1 MHVFKLCQRKGRIVL
16 EGFTWCPLEI
26 FMVISAAAFSICSV
40 IAPIVSKKRPLTV
53 IASTLGGVVGGAYL
67 AICPA
72 MLFELESNGFYS
84 MPTDYFSNS
93 HTTYTVIF
101 MVLIYSIALIGA
113 ALPVLCLF
121 KKLNRHKN
129 KLFNIYAIVSAV
141 SFVTFGISLFTS
153 YAQYSNLFV
162 FLPLHFAF
170 SLFVSAL
177 SMLECKITTQFAK
190 SVVSI
195 SAMLVIALGEIVLL
209 NSISWLVVIIGLAL
223 LLVPILG
230 LIAVIIDKRSA
241 LNKNTTAN
249 VRGK

>member
-1 MHVFKLCQRKGRIVL
+1 
-16 EGFTWCPLEI
+16 
-26 FMVISAAAFSICSV
+26 MVTSLFSPISIFSI
-40 IAPIVSKKRPLTV
+40 
-53 IASTLGGVVGGAYL
+53 
-67 AICPA
+67 
-72 MLFELESNGFYS
+72 
-84 MPTDYFSNS
+84 
-93 HTTYTVIF
+93 
-101 MVLIYSIALIGA
+101 
-113 ALPVLCLF
+113 
-121 KKLNRHKN
+121 

-170 SLFVSAL
+170 SLFVAAL

-195 SAMLVIALGEIVLL
+195 LAMLVIALGEIVLL

-230 LIAVIIDKRSA
+230 LIAVIIDKRSD
-241 LNKNTTAN
+241 LNKNKTAN